1 MTSRAYI
8 GLGSNQG
15 DPAGNVESA
24 IGRLAGLGAVAR
36 RSRLYRTAPWGV
48 TDQPEFVNAVAALD
62 TDMDPRA
69 LLAALKEIETD
80 LGRTPTYRWGP
91 RVIDLD
97 ILTYGAERLDEPD
110 LIVPHPRLRERAFV
124 LVPLAEIDP
133 AYAALR
139 DALPERELRDVTLR
153 A

>member
-1 MTSRAYI
+1 MMPRAYI

-15 DPAGNVESA
+15 DPGAHVESA
-24 IGRLAGLGAVAR
+24 IARLARLGTVAR
-36 RSRLYRTAPWGV
+36 RSRLYRTEPWGI
-48 TDQPEFVNAVAALD
+48 TDQPEFVNAVAALE
-62 TDMDPRA
+62 TELDPRA
-69 LLAALKEIETD
+69 LLRALKEIEAE

-97 ILTYGAERLDEPD
+97 ILTYGAEGVDESD
-110 LIVPHPRLRERAFV
+110 LVVPHPRMNQRAFV

-133 AYAALR
+133 AYAAAR
-139 DALPERELRDVTLR
+139 DALPERERRSVMPR